1 MISYTIN
8 RKGILSRSM
17 NSLGTVLSALLIA
30 NAIAFSEQAPVLKS
44 AASLA
49 TNQSTTTTSP
59 LPVNLGLTGAFAIL
73 SYAGITNT
81 GPTIITGNVGVS
93 PLAGSSMT
101 GFGMPNIV
109 GTIYAVDA
117 TGPTG
122 SVAFPAMLTQA
133 MLDLTTA
140 FNDAKGRTINPIAVS
155 GNIGG
160 QTLYPGLYKSIGA
173 LEITSGDLTLDA
185 QGDGN
190 AVWIFQIASGFNMT
204 TGRQVFLTN
213 GAKASNIYWQVGS
226 AATFGTNCIMKGT
239 IMAYTKI
246 TFATGAS
253 LEGRALALTESVTL
267 ESNTIGG
274 TASSPIDAEIFLG
287 AAANFKILAGSRINN
302 TGLTVVNGDIGVSP
316 GTIINGFPPGTLTGV
331 RYPGDATSA
340 AAQLDL
346 KAAYDSISARKV
358 DSTITTQ
365 LGGTTHTHGVFKSS
379 SGTFGITDT
388 LTLNGG
394 GDASAVWIFTM
405 TGALTTDSGSYV
417 KLINGAQWYNVFW
430 QVGSSATLGSSSTF
444 SGNLIALSSI
454 TANNGASISGRLLVR
469 TDSVSLNHNNIG
481 GDFST
486 PVELTSFKGELLDGI
501 VSLKWQTATETNNRG
516 FDVERNNG
524 AGWVMLAF
532 IPGKGT
538 NTKISN
544 YSYSDNPGNTG
555 KYKYRLKQIDLNG
568 DEMFSSEIEINFN
581 NSPAVYKLAQ
591 NFPNP
596 FNPTSVIRYELPFD
610 SKVIIKIYNV
620 IGNEV
625 SMLTNEIMSAGNY
638 EVQFNAKNFPSG
650 VYFYSI
656 KAVSTDGKNNFS
668 TVKKMILMK

>member
-1 MISYTIN
+1 MEINMKTCITN
-8 RKGILSRSM
+8 RKGILYQ
-17 NSLGTVLSALLIA
+17 LLSFPGIALNLIFIL
-30 NAIAFSEQAPVLKS
+30 NAVAFSQ
-44 AASLA
+44 
-49 TNQSTTTTSP
+49 QSP
-59 LPVNLGLTGAFAIL
+59 MPVNLGLTGGFAIL

-93 PLAGSSMT
+93 PLTGASMT

-109 GTIYAVDA
+109 GTIYTVDA
-117 TGPTG
+117 SGPTG
-122 SVAFPAMLTQA
+122 SMAFPAMLTQA

-140 FNDAKGRTINPIAVS
+140 FNDANGRTVNPVAVS

-160 QTLYPGLYKSIGA
+160 QTLYPNLYKSIGA

-204 TGRQVFLTN
+204 TGRQIFLTN
-213 GAKASNIYWQVGS
+213 NAKASNVYWQVGS

-239 IMAYTKI
+239 IMAFTKI

-274 TASSPIDAEIFLG
+274 TASSPIDAEVFLG
-287 AAANFKILAGSRINN
+287 SAANFKILAGSKISN

-316 GTIINGFPPGTLTGV
+316 SSTIIGFPPGTLTGV

-365 LGGTTHTHGVFKSS
+365 LGGTTHNPGVYKSS

-394 GDASAVWIFTM
+394 GSASAVWIFTM
-405 TGALTTDSGSYV
+405 TDALTTASGSYV
-417 KLINGAQWYNVFW
+417 KLVNGAQWYNVFW
-430 QVGSSATLGSSSTF
+430 QVGSSANLGSSSKF

-454 TANNGASISGRLLVR
+454 ITNNGASINGRLLAR
-469 TDSVSLNHNNIG
+469 TDSVSLTNTNIG
-481 GDFST
+481 GDLST
-486 PVELTSFKGELLDGI
+486 PVELTSFKGELHNGI

-516 FDVERNNG
+516 FDIERNNG
-524 AGWVMLAF
+524 GGWIMLAF
-532 IPGKGT
+532 IPGNGT

-544 YSYSDNPGNTG
+544 YSYSDNPGKTG
-555 KYKYRLKQIDLNG
+555 KYQYRLKQIDFNG
-568 DEMFSSEIEINFN
+568 NETLSSEIEINLN
-581 NSPAVYKLAQ
+581 NSPAVYYMAQ

-596 FNPTSVIRYELPFD
+596 FNPTSMIRYEIPFD
-610 SKVIIKIYNV
+610 SKVIIKIFNV

-625 SMLTNEIMSAGNY
+625 SMLVNENISAGNY
-638 EVQFNAKNFPSG
+638 EVQFNAKDLPSG

-656 KAVSTDGKNNFS
+656 KAVSTDGKINFS
-668 TVKKMILMK
+668 NVKKMVLMK

>member
-1 MISYTIN
+1 MNIFGKT
-8 RKGILSRSM
+8 LS
-17 NSLGTVLSALLIA
+17 VILIA
-30 NAIAFSEQAPVLKS
+30 NIVIFSEKAPVLEP
-44 AASLA
+44 ATSLA
-49 TNQSTTTTSP
+49 SNKSITSSP
-59 LPVNLGLTGAFAIL
+59 MPINLGLTGGFAIL

-93 PLAGSSMT
+93 PLAGSYMS
-101 GFGMPNIV
+101 GFGTPNVI
-109 GTIYAVDA
+109 GTIYGVDA
-117 TGPTG
+117 SGPAG
-122 SVAFPAMLTQA
+122 SVAYPSMLTQA
-133 MLDLTTA
+133 MVDLTTA
-140 FNDAKGRTINPIAVS
+140 YNDAKGRTVNPIAVA
-155 GNIGG
+155 GNVGG
-160 QTLYPGLYKSIGA
+160 QTLYPGLYKSIGS

-239 IMAYTKI
+239 IMAYTTI

-274 TASSPIDAEIFLG
+274 TASSPINAEIFLG
-287 AAANFKILAGSRINN
+287 TAANFKILAGSRINN

-316 GTIINGFPPGTLTGV
+316 STIIIGFPPGTLTGV

-346 KAAYDSISARKV
+346 KAAYDSISARIV
-358 DSTITTQ
+358 DANITAQ
-365 LGGTTHTHGVFKSS
+365 LGGHTYTHGVYKSS

-405 TGALTTDSGSYV
+405 TGALTTASSSYV
-417 KLINGAQWYNVFW
+417 KLINSAQWYNVFW
-430 QVGSSATLGSSSTF
+430 QVGSSATLGSNSTF

-454 TANNGASISGRLLVR
+454 IANNAASINGRLLAR
-469 TDSVSLNHNNIG
+469 ADSVSLNNNNVG
-481 GDFST
+481 GDLST
-486 PVELTSFKGELLDGI
+486 PVELTSFKGELLNGI
-501 VSLKWQTATETNNRG
+501 ISLKWQTATETNNRG
-516 FDVERNNG
+516 FAVERNNG
-524 AGWVMLAF
+524 AGWFMLSF

-538 NTKISN
+538 NTNISY
-544 YSYSDNPGNTG
+544 YSYSDNPGKSG
-555 KYKYRLKQIDLNG
+555 KYKYRLKQIDFNG
-568 DEMFSSEIEINFN
+568 DEIYSSEIEINFN
-581 NSPAVYKLAQ
+581 NSPSEYKLAQ
-591 NFPNP
+591 NYPNP
-596 FNPTSVIRYELPFD
+596 FNPTSIIQYELPFD

-625 SMLTNEIMSAGNY
+625 STLINEIISAGNY

-656 KAVSTDGKNNFS
+656 KAVSTDGKKNFS
-668 TVKKMILMK
+668 TVKKMVLMK

>member
-1 MISYTIN
+1 MKTYTTNIE
-8 RKGILSRSM
+8 GILSRFIST
-17 NSLGTVLSALLIA
+17 LGIALSVVLIA
-30 NAIAFSEQAPVLKS
+30 NAIAFSEQVLVLKS
-44 AASLA
+44 ADLLV
-49 TNQSTTTTSP
+49 TNQSTTATSP
-59 LPVNLGLTGAFAIL
+59 SPVNLGLTGGFAIL

-93 PLAGSSMT
+93 PLTGSSMT

-185 QGDGN
+185 QDDGN

-204 TGRQVFLTN
+204 TGRQIFLTK

-226 AATFGTNCIMKGT
+226 AATFGTNCVMKGT

-267 ESNTIGG
+267 ESNAIGG
-274 TASSPIDAEIFLG
+274 TASSPIDAVVFLG
-287 AAANFKILAGSRINN
+287 SAANFKILAGSKISN
-302 TGLTVVNGDIGVSP
+302 TGPTAVAGDIGVSP
-316 GTIINGFPPGTLTGV
+316 GAIINGFPPGTLTGV
-331 RYPGDATSA
+331 RYPGDAASA

-346 KAAYDSISARKV
+346 KAAYDSISARIV

-365 LGGTTHTHGVFKSS
+365 LGGTTHTPGVYKSN
-379 SGTFGITDT
+379 SGTIGLTDT
-388 LTLNGG
+388 LTLNGE

-405 TGALTTDSGSYV
+405 TGALTTTSGSYV

-454 TANNGASISGRLLVR
+454 ITNNGASINGRLLAR
-469 TDSVSLNHNNIG
+469 TDSVSLNNTNIG
-481 GDFST
+481 GDLST
-486 PVELTSFKGELLDGI
+486 PVELTSFNGELHNGI

-516 FDVERNNG
+516 FDIERNNG

-538 NTKISN
+538 STKISN
-544 YSYSDNPGNTG
+544 YSYSDNPGKTG
-555 KYKYRLKQIDLNG
+555 KYQYRLKQIDFNG
-568 DEMFSSEIEINFN
+568 NEMLSSDIEINLN
-581 NSPAVYKLAQ
+581 NSPAVYDMAQ
-591 NFPNP
+591 NYPNP
-596 FNPTSVIRYELPFD
+596 FNPTSMIRYELPFD

-625 SMLTNEIMSAGNY
+625 STLVNENISAGNY

-668 TVKKMILMK
+668 TVKKMVLMK

>member
-1 MISYTIN
+1 
-8 RKGILSRSM
+8 
-17 NSLGTVLSALLIA
+17 
-30 NAIAFSEQAPVLKS
+30 
-44 AASLA
+44 
-49 TNQSTTTTSP
+49 
-59 LPVNLGLTGAFAIL
+59 LPVNLGLTGGFAIL

-93 PLAGSSMT
+93 PLTGSSMT

-140 FNDAKGRTINPIAVS
+140 FNDAKGRTVNPVAVS

-204 TGRQVFLTN
+204 TARQVFLTN
-213 GAKASNIYWQVGS
+213 NAKASNVYWQVGS

-274 TASSPIDAEIFLG
+274 TASSPIDAEVFLG
-287 AAANFKILAGSRINN
+287 SAANFKILAGSKISN

-316 GTIINGFPPGTLTGV
+316 SSTIIGFPPGTLTGV
-331 RYPGDATSA
+331 PYPGDATSV

-346 KAAYDSISARKV
+346 KTAYDSILARIV
-358 DSTITTQ
+358 DATIPTE
-365 LGGTTHTHGVFKSS
+365 LGGLTYTHGVYKSG

-405 TGALTTDSGSYV
+405 SDALTTASDSYV
-417 KLINGAQWYNVFW
+417 KLINNAQWYNVFW
-430 QVGSSATLGSSSTF
+430 QIGSSATLGSNSTF

-454 TANNGASISGRLLVR
+454 IANDAASINGRLLAR
-469 TDSVSLNHNNIG
+469 TDSVSLHNNTIG
-481 GDFST
+481 GVLVVTTVRSENV
-486 PVELTSFKGELLDGI
+486 P
-501 VSLKWQTATETNNRG
+501 NG
-516 FDVERNNG
+516 FT
-524 AGWVMLAF
+524 L
-532 IPGKGT
+532 
-538 NTKISN
+538 SQN
-544 YSYSDNPGNTG
+544 Y
-555 KYKYRLKQIDLNG
+555 
-568 DEMFSSEIEINFN
+568 
-581 NSPAVYKLAQ
+581 
-591 NFPNP
+591 PNP
-596 FNPTSVIRYELPFD
+596 FNPSTTFRYSIPNK
-610 SKVIIKIYNV
+610 SKVIIKVYN
-620 IGNEV
+620 ILGNETKTLV
-625 SMLTNEIMSAGNY
+625 NEEKPAGKYELTW
-638 EVQFNAKNFPSG
+638 NAANLPSG
-650 VYFYSI
+650 VYFYRIQAGSF
-656 KAVSTDGKNNFS
+656 VET
-668 TVKKMILMK
+668 KKMVLLK